1 MYFPHRNGVNGVQVP
16 KVNPEGL
23 FNPIIPQNLYSLG
36 ELNHLEIQCFLWDE
50 NEFRKKK
57 SEFRDLAWRT
67 EDHHPN
73 SNKTED
79 FTSLRIRQ

>member
-36 ELNHLEIQCFLWDE
+36 ELNHLEKQCFLWDE

-57 SEFRDLAWRT
+57 KVNSEISLGEQKIITPTAIKLR
-67 EDHHPN
+67 
-73 SNKTED
+73 
-79 FTSLRIRQ
+79 TSLP